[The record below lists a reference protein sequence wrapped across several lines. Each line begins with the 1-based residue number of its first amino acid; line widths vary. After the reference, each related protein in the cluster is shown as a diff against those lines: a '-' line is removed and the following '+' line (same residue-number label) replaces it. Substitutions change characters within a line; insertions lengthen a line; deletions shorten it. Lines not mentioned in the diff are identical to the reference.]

1 MKCYS
6 QMDAAQVI
14 VVAVQSLSSVRLF
27 ATPWT
32 EAHQA
37 SLSFTVS
44 LSLLKLMSIESMM
57 PSSITLYSCP
67 QSFPASGSF
76 PMSWLFT
83 SGGQS
88 IGASASAS
96 VLSMNMWSWFPLEF
110 TILLFDLLTV
120 QETLKNLLQ
129 HHSSKASILRCSAF
143 FMVQLSHPY
152 MTTRKTTALTIW
164 MDLCCQSDV
173 SAF

>member
-1 MKCYS
+1 
-6 QMDAAQVI
+6 MDAAQVI

-37 SLSFTVS
+37 SPSFTVS

-96 VLSMNMWSWFPLEF
+96 VLSMNMWS
-110 TILLFDLLTV
+110 
-120 QETLKNLLQ
+120 
-129 HHSSKASILRCSAF
+129 
-143 FMVQLSHPY
+143 
-152 MTTRKTTALTIW
+152 
-164 MDLCCQSDV
+164 
-173 SAF
+173 